1 MRKTLGI
8 TFAIVVSVALIT
20 GATAP
25 VAAVDGTSDDI
36 VAEEPVQTAEEN
48 TAAEVPDDV
57 VSVVL
62 IQLNIQSDQQTD
74 VDPEDCQVTVQVNE
88 QDVDI
93 AVEGDTGA
101 VVVAQQN
108 VQASS
113 QLAIVR
119 GTEATSTEVC
129 QELI

>member
-1 MRKTLGI
+1 M
-8 TFAIVVSVALIT
+8 
-20 GATAP
+20 
-25 VAAVDGTSDDI
+25 
-36 VAEEPVQTAEEN
+36 
-48 TAAEVPDDV
+48 
-57 VSVVL
+57 L

-129 QELI
+129 QELIQINEQSANVDAEGEDLILVVTQESDQIADQQTVST